1 MFAEV
6 AINIPS
12 GHTFTYAVPQ
22 DMQSHAAV
30 GKRALVP
37 FGSRRV
43 TGYITSLVDSS
54 EREQVKDIITLLDME
69 PLFDDGG
76 LTFYRWM
83 ADYYMHPLGKAL
95 KGILPGGIDIENH
108 LWIRLAEKTGKEI
121 TQDLTAPQR
130 TILATLEK
138 HPRGLSLTRLKK
150 DLTNTHLHSDLAT
163 LQNLGLLHTEDRLT
177 KPAVRVKK
185 ERFIALKKGI
195 PPPDAPLT
203 EKQRSL
209 IGYIDSHGEVSAT
222 ELRSAFSRISDTLKR
237 LESRSIVTVTE
248 RDVYRNADKTFRVG
262 QNGRPLT
269 LNAEQE
275 AALSDILQGLSSRTY
290 RPYLLHGVTGSGKTE
305 VYLRAIEY
313 TLEQGGNAI
322 FLVPEIALTPQMLSR
337 ITERFDEG
345 LIAVLHSGIGR
356 QVRYDEWRRIKQGD
370 ARIIVGARSAIFAPV
385 PDLRLIIVDEEHDPS
400 YKQDE
405 RLPYNARDLAVV
417 RAHLS
422 SATVILGSATPA
434 VQTYHN
440 TGKKN
445 FAYLQL
451 TRRVEDRPMPSIDIV
466 DMKKER
472 EEGGNGS
479 VFSRTLHDAIGDT
492 LAMGKQTLLF
502 LNRRGFTT
510 FLFCNDCGYVFRCRN
525 CAVSMTHH
533 LDDGT
538 LRCHY
543 CDYTLKAPPLC
554 PSCGGTKIRSYGVG
568 TEKLTEET
576 ASRFPGARIARMD
589 SDTTAQRGAFE
600 KILHDLDSGAID
612 ILIGTQMI
620 TKGHDFPNVTLVG
633 VISADTGLSIPDFRS
648 AEKTFQILTQVSGRG
663 GRGDTPGR
671 VIIQTFNPDHYAL
684 RHARHHDYSGFYE
697 EERAIRQELGY
708 PPFGRLV
715 CFRISGTNERRVE
728 ECARELGT
736 LARACAG
743 DGKNQCRIDI
753 LGPAEAP
760 IAKIKGRYRRQMLLK
775 ADDIK
780 TLHRVTR
787 MIMTRCT
794 RRGPAVKVDVDPMNF
809 M

>member
-12 GHTFTYAVPQ
+12 GQTFTYAVPEE
-22 DMQSHAAV
+22 MEHHVAV

-43 TGYITSLVDSS
+43 TGYIVGTAVST
-54 EREQVKDIITLLDME
+54 EREQVKNLITLLDRE
-69 PLFDDGG
+69 PLFDDGD
-76 LTFYRWM
+76 LRFYRWM
-83 ADYYMHPLGKAL
+83 ADYYMHPLGKTL
-95 KGILPGGIDIENH
+95 KDILPGGLDIENH
-108 LWIRLAEKTGKEI
+108 LWVRPMEREEKDAPP
-121 TQDLTAPQR
+121 DLTESQHA
-130 TILATLEK
+130 ILAMLKE
-138 HPRGLSLTRLKK
+138 HPKGLSLTYLKK
-150 DLTNTHLHSDLAT
+150 ELGENHLHDDLGT
-163 LQNLGLLHTEDRLT
+163 LQDLGLLQAEDRLT
-177 KPAVRVKK
+177 RPAVRVKK
-185 ERFIALKKGI
+185 ERFATLKEGL
-195 PPPDAPLT
+195 PPPHVSLT
-203 EKQRSL
+203 EKQRAL
-209 IGYIDSHGEVSAT
+209 LEYIGEHGEVSMA
-222 ELRSAFSRISDTLKR
+222 ELRVAFANVADTLKR
-237 LESRSIVTVTE
+237 LAARDIVTVTE
-248 RDVYRNADKTFRVG
+248 RDVYRSADKSFRIG
-262 QNGRPLT
+262 RGGRPLT
-269 LNAEQE
+269 LSAEQE
-275 AALSDILQGLSSRTY
+275 NALSRILQGLSSRTY

-305 VYLRAIEY
+305 VYLRAIEEV
-313 TLEQGGNAI
+313 LAQGGNAL

-345 LIAVLHSGIGR
+345 LVAVLHSGIGR
-356 QVRYDEWRRIKQGD
+356 QVRYDEWRRIREGD

-385 PDLRLIIVDEEHDPS
+385 HDLRLIIVDEEHDPS

-417 RAHLS
+417 RARLS

-440 TGKKN
+440 TGTKN

-451 TRRVEDRPMPSIDIV
+451 TRRVEDRPLPSIDIV
-466 DMKKER
+466 DMKNER
-472 EEGGNGS
+472 AEGGNGS
-479 VFSRTLHDAIGDT
+479 VFSRTLHDAIGET
-492 LAMGKQTLLF
+492 LAAGKQTLLF

-510 FLFCNDCGYVFRCRN
+510 FLYCNDCGYVFRCRN

-533 LDDGT
+533 LGDGT

-554 PSCGGTKIRSYGVG
+554 PSCGGTKIGSYGMG
-568 TEKLTEET
+568 TERLMEET
-576 ASRFPGARIARMD
+576 VSRFPDARIARMD
-589 SDTTAQRGAFE
+589 SDSTAQRGAFE
-600 KILHDLDSGAID
+600 HILHNLDKGAID

-633 VISADTGLSIPDFRS
+633 VVSADTGLSIPDFRS
-648 AEKTFQILTQVSGRG
+648 AEKTFQLLTQVSGRG

-684 RHARHHDYSGFYE
+684 RHARGHDYAGFYE
-697 EERAIRQELGY
+697 EETAIRRELGY

-728 ECARELGT
+728 ECARELGDI
-736 LARACAG
+736 ARTCFRG
-743 DGKNQCRIDI
+743 GKNACPVDI

-760 IAKIKGRYRRQMLLK
+760 IAKIKGRYRRQLLLK
-775 ADDIK
+775 AGDTR
-780 TLHRVTR
+780 TLHTVTR
-787 MIMTRCT
+787 AVMDRCAK
-794 RRGPAVKVDVDPMNF
+794 RGPTVRVDVDPMNF